1 MSEEYSIARL
11 LGGPISTKWRQLPL
25 LPVEIRSAMKA
36 THARDISAVDSESAA
51 FRGILAGLALLV
63 VHWLIFGFEW
73 VGGHGLLLIQIGFFH
88 IICLAILGLIV
99 ILESQNPIL
108 FSILP
113 NLFIRMSLHSGD
125 P

>member
-1 MSEEYSIARL
+1 M
-11 LGGPISTKWRQLPL
+11 
-25 LPVEIRSAMKA
+25 
-36 THARDISAVDSESAA
+36 
-51 FRGILAGLALLV
+51 V

-99 ILESQNPIL
+99 IFESQNPIL

-113 NLFIRMSLHSGD
+113 NLFIRMSPSLRRSIKVFLMTMMIL
-125 P
+125 PRQ